1 MLHSALPLQ
10 ETLIRLGVATALG
23 ALVGLERERLDR
35 AAGLRTHTLVAVA
48 SALLM
53 LVSGYSFPD
62 LGAGPRDPTRMAA
75 QVVSGIGFLGA
86 GVIIFRK
93 NTVRGLTTAASIW
106 AMAGVGL
113 AAGGGMVAEAC
124 IGTGFILLV
133 QAGLRP
139 LERRFFVR
147 QQDHRLLLRV
157 ARDAGRLVAV
167 ERAIAAGVAGL
178 VAPSGTGALP
188 GVIGLSAHE
197 PRHPG
202 RPVRVAAVRA
212 ARIRHRHP
220 PSSVEAAATPRR
232 GTPATR
238 CGAPCGT
245 RRSSRPVPASTSSGR
260 TRAA

>member
-1 MLHSALPLQ
+1 MYSALPLH

-23 ALVGLERERLDR
+23 ALIGLERERLDR

-53 LVSGYSFPD
+53 LVSGYSFAD
-62 LGAGPRDPTRMAA
+62 LGAAPRDPTRLAA

-106 AMAGVGL
+106 AVAGIGL
-113 AAGGGMVAEAC
+113 ASGGGMIAEAG
-124 IGTGFILLV
+124 IGTAFILVV

-157 ARDAGRLVAV
+157 VRGAGRLAAV
-167 ERAIAAGVAGL
+167 ERAVAAAAVELRGL
-178 VAPSGTGALP
+178 RLRPARGGA
-188 GVIGLSAHE
+188 E
-197 PRHPG
+197 D
-202 RPVRVAAVRA
+202 RVELDLGAVRA
-212 ARIRHRHP
+212 GAVP
-220 PSSVEAAATPRR
+220 ALVEALRGMDGIRVMTYTR
-232 GTPATR
+232 GTTR
-238 CGAPCGT
+238 LLTGGADESDEFEAADDGLGEDDSPG
-245 RRSSRPVPASTSSGR
+245 ASLRGG
-260 TRAA
+260 

>member
-1 MLHSALPLQ
+1 MYSALPLHD
-10 ETLIRLGVATALG
+10 TLLRLGIATVLG

-62 LGAGPRDPTRMAA
+62 FGAEPRDPTRMAA

-106 AMAGVGL
+106 AVAGVGL
-113 AAGGGMVAEAC
+113 AAGGGMVAEAG
-124 IGTGFILLV
+124 IGTGFILIV

-139 LERRFFVR
+139 LERRFFAH

-157 ARDAGRLVAV
+157 ARSAGRLVAV
-167 ERAIAAGVAGL
+167 ERAIAAGGVDLRGL
-178 VAPSGTGALP
+178 RL
-188 GVIGLSAHE
+188 
-197 PRHPG
+197 
-202 RPVRVAAVRA
+202 RPVRDGAEDRVELDLGAAQEGAVGALVERLRGMEGVRVVTYTRGA
-212 ARIRHRHP
+212 ARP
-220 PSSVEAAATPRR
+220 ASPGGQDDPDELEAADDGLGEDDSPGIGMRER
-232 GTPATR
+232 
-238 CGAPCGT
+238 
-245 RRSSRPVPASTSSGR
+245 
-260 TRAA
+260 